1 MALIAKKR
9 SFVPESGIGW
19 RLVLSTISKYKLAG
33 RRPQQRL
40 TEAELLTSLDMQ
52 IKDVDF
58 LRHAGCNDVEAFF
71 KRIGPACRE
80 FERALL
86 AFTERYGTKAI
97 CFLTRM
103 ETRTQGSLVVTIRR
117 AMRNKLKVN

>member
-52 IKDVDF
+52 INDVDF

-80 FERALL
+80 VERALL
-86 AFTERYGTKAI
+86 AFTEKIRDESYL
-97 CFLTRM
+97 FLDADGNPHPR
-103 ETRTQGSLVVTIRR
+103 LVSCDNPSSD
-117 AMRNKLKVN
+117 AE